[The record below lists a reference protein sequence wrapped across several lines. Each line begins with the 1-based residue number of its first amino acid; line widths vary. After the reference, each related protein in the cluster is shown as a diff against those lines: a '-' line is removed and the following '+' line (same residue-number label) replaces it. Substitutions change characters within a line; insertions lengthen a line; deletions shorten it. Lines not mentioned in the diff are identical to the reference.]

1 MPEVFGSS
9 AETSTATPVPNAGAD
24 NHVATSGSAANWSS
38 ITSESFL
45 GGPEPGQEQVL
56 VKVGNQTAKV
66 SEGNRLEEIQKKFS
80 FRVFDGDPDDVLQF
94 DQNRTTTVIKSDNLT
109 VKENQNLTVELEQIV
124 GVGKNQTVTVN
135 ELRKIGAKEINEYAV
150 EKIHIKAGVELIL
163 EGPGGQI
170 IKIDKTGITI
180 QGVIVK
186 VN

>member
-1 MPEVFGSS
+1 MPEVFSET
-9 AETSTATPVPNAGAD
+9 ETSTSTPVPKAGAD
-24 NHVATSGSAANWSS
+24 NHVPTDGSAASWKDPMKD
-38 ITSESFL
+38 SFIA
-45 GGPEPGQEQVL
+45 GPEPGQEQVL
-56 VKVGNQTAKV
+56 IKVGNQTAKV

-80 FRVFDGDPDDVLQF
+80 FRVCDGDPDDVLQF

-109 VKENQNLTVELEQIV
+109 VKENQNLTVEQEQNV
-124 GVGKNQTVTVN
+124 GVGKNQTVTVK

-170 IKIDKTGITI
+170 IKIDSSGITI